1 MMLHRQHNKRTQFLC
16 CATLLLYYSFKL
28 LKNHVPK
35 NIWLMPDV
43 NYPQIIHIWHFL
55 KLLKLRLTSWWS
67 YAGSNRGPP
76 ACKAGALPAELW
88 PRFTQVT
95 CVKTS
100 LVGLGRL
107 ELPTSPLSGV
117 RSNQL
122 SYKPIS
128 CIRLRED
135 NVVTWYPSTSLL
147 FFIKTKQS
155 VWTLNEARSAVIVR
169 RWSNPRFP

>member
-1 MMLHRQHNKRTQFLC
+1 MYWLR
-16 CATLLLYYSFKL
+16 LLLPSSKVY
-28 LKNHVPK
+28 VPLSK
-35 NIWLMPDV
+35 
-43 NYPQIIHIWHFL
+43 
-55 KLLKLRLTSWWS
+55 WWS
-67 YAGSNRGPP
+67 QAGSNCWPP

-88 PRFTQVT
+88 PRFTQVDAF
-95 CVKTS
+95 TS
-100 LVGLGRL
+100 IFSHQAGCRVTVLLHTTRYLTQSKKDLVGLGRL

-128 CIRLRED
+128 CFHLRENNSWLD
-135 NVVTWYPSTSLL
+135 TQALLLL